1 MITYLSQ
8 DKDLQSIIG
17 TLGEIQGNIM
27 SVSETTKG
35 TRVRKMNRLTEGKY
49 EEDLEIALK
58 KEFNFQSDL
67 DLLMDAFE
75 EKRENPTIDLEEI
88 NRVSTA
94 AERETILNESP
105 RNAVPVLTVGEASN
119 AEFPVSN
126 IEEQLPMNA
135 GTSDF
140 ANYEV
145 PNDETLENRTIN
157 LEEINRVLIA
167 GEREMISNLPPRNA
181 VPVQTVGEASDT
193 EYPVLNIEEQLP
205 TDAGSSD
212 VANCN
217 IPNDRISGRF
227 INDKVINLSNRALSD
242 SEISVLSKGLKFVV
256 TPKEL
261 DQSQIKMDLESF
273 GRRLRLKWH
282 FRESEE
288 FSEFPIFRPKSKFN
302 PRNKDIAIE
311 VYLSKLEE
319 EIMNISANGN
329 NFSNISREERAALN
343 GLESDCS
350 IVIKEADKGSG
361 VVVWDREDYIKE
373 ANSQLGDLTVY
384 EKLDDDPSER
394 LQTIISDTLETIK
407 DRGDRRLNY

>member
-1 MITYLSQ
+1 MDEGNRALKKSLINLAAKITRYFNHWIFLNVSLLLDVIPNGLKLKKSPQIGRKSEEFSRKWKQIIQSAETDLTRTLLEEYRIAEKSLQLDFWNTMITYFSQ

-67 DLLMDAFE
+67 DLLLDAFE

-88 NRVSTA
+88 NRVLTA
-94 AERETILNESP
+94 AERETIWNESP
-105 RNAVPVLTVGEASN
+105 RNAVPILTVGEASN
-119 AEFPVSN
+119 AEYPVSN
-126 IEEQLPMNA
+126 IEEQLPMDA

-167 GEREMISNLPPRNA
+167 GERKMISNLPPRNA
-181 VPVQTVGEASDT
+181 VPVKTVGEASNT

-261 DQSQIKMDLESF
+261 NQSQIKMDLE
-273 GRRLRLKWH
+273 K
-282 FRESEE
+282 FR
-288 FSEFPIFRPKSKFN
+288 
-302 PRNKDIAIE
+302 
-311 VYLSKLEE
+311 
-319 EIMNISANGN
+319 
-329 NFSNISREERAALN
+329 
-343 GLESDCS
+343 
-350 IVIKEADKGSG
+350 
-361 VVVWDREDYIKE
+361 
-373 ANSQLGDLTVY
+373 
-384 EKLDDDPSER
+384 
-394 LQTIISDTLETIK
+394 
-407 DRGDRRLNY
+407 